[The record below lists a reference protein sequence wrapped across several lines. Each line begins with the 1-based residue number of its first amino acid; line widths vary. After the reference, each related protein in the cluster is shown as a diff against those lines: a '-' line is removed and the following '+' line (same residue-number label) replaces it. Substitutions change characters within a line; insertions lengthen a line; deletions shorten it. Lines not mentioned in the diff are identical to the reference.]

1 LDSFDIWTGKA
12 VKYAILAAR
21 AWECIAM
28 KILAVDD
35 DRVARTIL
43 TALLKKMGHEVIE
56 AEDGQ
61 EGWDLMNTLEFGVL
75 IVDWEMPIMDGLEL
89 TRKVREIEREKYIY
103 ILMLT
108 ARMGKQNFIDGIN
121 AGADDFASKPV
132 SPPELEARLRVA
144 ERILGLQADVRK
156 LEGLLP
162 ICSYCK
168 KIRGQNDIW
177 QQIESYLA
185 QRSDAEFSH
194 GICPDCYESKVVP
207 QLEDL

>member
-1 LDSFDIWTGKA
+1 
-12 VKYAILAAR
+12 
-21 AWECIAM
+21 M

-35 DRVARTIL
+35 DRVTRTIL
-43 TALLKKMGHEVIE
+43 SALLSKLGHDVVE

-61 EGWDLMNTLEFGVL
+61 EGWDLLNTLEFGVL
-75 IVDWEMPIMDGLEL
+75 IVDWDMPRMDGLEL
-89 TRKVREIEREKYIY
+89 IRRVRGLDREKYIY

-144 ERILGLQADVRK
+144 ERVLGLQADVRK

-168 KIRGQNDIW
+168 KIRDKNDNW
-177 QQIESYLA
+177 HQIETYVA

-194 GICPDCYESKVVP
+194 GICPECYQSKILP
-207 QLEDL
+207 QLNEL

>member
-1 LDSFDIWTGKA
+1 
-12 VKYAILAAR
+12 
-21 AWECIAM
+21 M

-35 DRVARTIL
+35 DRVASTIL
-43 TALLKKMGHEVIE
+43 TALLKKMGHDVIE
-56 AEDGQ
+56 AENGQ
-61 EGWDLMNTLEFGVL
+61 EGWDLLNTLEFGVL
-75 IVDWEMPIMDGLEL
+75 IVDWEMPRMDGLEL
-89 TRKVREIEREKYIY
+89 TRRVREAEREKYIY

-168 KIRGQNDIW
+168 KIRGQNDNW
-177 QQIESYLA
+177 QQIESYIA